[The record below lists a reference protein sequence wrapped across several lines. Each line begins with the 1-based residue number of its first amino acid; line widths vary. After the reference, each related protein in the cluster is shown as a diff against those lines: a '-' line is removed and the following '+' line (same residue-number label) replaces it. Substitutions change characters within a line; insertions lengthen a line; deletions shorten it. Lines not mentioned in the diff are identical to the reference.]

1 MEINDFYNITEDWN
15 RVKELIQKTDR
26 DIELFTSIDSYR
38 ASVRARNNLNE
49 IRKICIEMR
58 AKVLKQ
64 RQDGDSDYS

>member
-1 MEINDFYNITEDWN
+1 MEVNDFYNITEDWKK
-15 RVKELIQKTDR
+15 VKDFIQKTDR

-49 IRKICIEMR
+49 IRKICVEMR
-58 AKVLKQ
+58 AKILKQ